1 VWNEV
6 TEIKADKEEPRIGVF
21 ICRCGFNIGG
31 VIDVS
36 AVAECARTM
45 PHVVFAEED
54 LYTCSSAGLDAIKK
68 QIEKFKLNRV
78 IVASC
83 TPATH
88 ESLFQKT
95 CEEAGLNKYLFE
107 MANIREHC
115 SWVHMHLPAEATE
128 KAKDLVRM
136 AVAKASFLEPQKEM
150 ELDICPSALV
160 IGGGIS
166 GITTALSLAKQNF
179 QVHLVDKEAE
189 LGGILNHL
197 YKLQPTEREASEILR
212 EAIIAVKANSNIHL
226 HMSTLVQEVSG
237 FIGDFHVSLQAKN
250 SDQSERIKVG
260 TIIVATGAKEFEPT
274 GMYGYKENPN
284 VVTQLEFEQL
294 LRKNE
299 LNRPKKVVMI
309 QCVGAR
315 EKTGRTYCGRICCQV
330 ALTNAIQLKKLDPNV
345 EVSIL
350 FRDIQTPGENEHFHK
365 EAMANSVNFIRYDPN
380 RPPKV
385 TSTADGNSVVTVYD
399 VYLGAEIELESD
411 LVVLSTPLVQHED
424 GRKLSS
430 ILKVP
435 LGADGFFFE
444 VHPKLRPV
452 DFASEG
458 IYVCGTAHGPKS
470 IADSLTQAYATASKA
485 SIPMAAK
492 KIKTGAVKASVNP
505 EICVNCD
512 ACLVSCVFN
521 AIEASTFGLPQVREA
536 NCKGCGV
543 CASECPVG
551 AMQLKQY
558 KDDQIIAAIQAL
570 SGSKKRIEPAETFK
584 PVILCFAC
592 QWCSYAAADLAGVSR
607 IQYSPNVRILRV
619 PCSGRVDVLHVLKA
633 FQSGADGVII
643 TGCLIGDCHYIDGN
657 VKAKERVDVMKKCL
671 QSQGINPKRLEIGFA
686 SSSEGQKFAAMMTS
700 FVREIE
706 KLGPNCST
714 PKREGEKLVQDT
726 NKA

>member
-1 VWNEV
+1 ME
-6 TEIKADKEEPRIGVF
+6 ADKEELRIGVF

-31 VIDVS
+31 VVNVS
-36 AVAECARTM
+36 AVAEYAKTL

-54 LYTCSSAGLDAIKK
+54 LYTCSSAGLDSIKK
-68 QIEKFKLNRV
+68 QIEKSKLNRV

-115 SWVHMHLPAEATE
+115 SWVHMHLPTEATE
-128 KAKDLVRM
+128 KAKDLIRM
-136 AVAKASFLEPQKEM
+136 AVAKASYLEPQKEI
-150 ELDICPSALV
+150 ELDILPSTLV

-166 GITTALSLAKQNF
+166 GIAAAMSLARQGF
-179 QVHLVDKEAE
+179 QVHLAEKEAE
-189 LGGILNHL
+189 LGGMLNHL
-197 YKLQPTEREASEILR
+197 HKLRPTEREASEILR
-212 EAIIAVKANSNIHL
+212 EAIVAVKANSNIHL
-226 HMSTLVQEVSG
+226 HMSTFVHEVSG
-237 FIGDFHVSLQAKN
+237 FIGDFNVILQAKT
-250 SDQSERIKVG
+250 SDKTEQIRVG
-260 TIIVATGAKEFEPT
+260 TIIVATGAEEFKPI
-274 GMYGYKENPN
+274 GMHGYGENPK
-284 VVTQLEFEQL
+284 VVTQLELEQL
-294 LRKNE
+294 LRKGE
-299 LNRPKKVVMI
+299 LKKPKKVVMI
-309 QCVGAR
+309 QCIGAR
-315 EKTGRTYCGRICCQV
+315 EKTGRTYCGRVCCHV
-330 ALTNAIQLKKLDPNV
+330 ALGNALQLKKLDP
-345 EVSIL
+345 SIDVTVL
-350 FRDIQTPGENEHFHK
+350 FRDIQTPGENEYLYK
-365 EAMANSVNFIRYDPN
+365 EAMANFINFIRYDPD

-385 TSTADGNSVVTVYD
+385 VSGANDNLSVAVYD

-424 GRKLSS
+424 GRKLAS

-435 LGADGFFFE
+435 MGADGFFFE

-458 IYVCGTAHGPKS
+458 IFVCGTAHGPKN
-470 IADSLTQAYATASKA
+470 IAESLTQAYATASKA

-521 AIEASTFGLPQVREA
+521 AIEASAFGLPQILEA

-543 CASECPVG
+543 CASECPTG
-551 AMQLKQY
+551 AMQLKHY
-558 KDDQIIAAIQAL
+558 KDDQIVAAVKAL
-570 SGSKKRIEPAETFK
+570 FESKKRREPDDSFK

-607 IQYSPNVRILRV
+607 IQYPPNVRVLRV

-671 QSQGINPKRLEIGFA
+671 QSQGIDPKRLEIGFA
-686 SSSEGQKFAAMMTS
+686 SSSEGQKFATMITS
-700 FVREIE
+700 FVKEIE
-706 KLGPNCST
+706 KLGPNSST

-726 NKA
+726 SKT

>member
-1 VWNEV
+1 MNAHRE
-6 TEIKADKEEPRIGVF
+6 KPRIGVF

-31 VIDVS
+31 VVDVS
-36 AVAECARTM
+36 SVVGYARTL
-45 PHVVFAEED
+45 PSVVFAEED
-54 LYTCSSAGLDAIKK
+54 LYTCSSSGLDSIKK
-68 QIEKFKLNRV
+68 HIEKSRLNRV

-95 CEEAGLNKYLFE
+95 CEEAGLNKYLFD

-115 SWVHMHLPAEATE
+115 SWVHLHLPAEATQ

-136 AVAKASFLEPQKEM
+136 AVARASLLEPQEEM
-150 ELDICPSALV
+150 ELDICPSVLV

-166 GITTALSLAKQNF
+166 GITAVTALARQGF
-179 QVHLVDKEAE
+179 QAHLVEKEAE
-189 LGGILNHL
+189 LGGMLNYL
-197 YKLQPTEREASEILR
+197 CKLQPTGREASEILR
-212 EAIIAVKANSNIHL
+212 EAIMAVKTNSNVHVHL
-226 HMSTLVQEVSG
+226 QTLVSRVSG
-237 FIGDFHVSLQAKN
+237 FVGNFNVTLRAKN
-250 SDQSERIKVG
+250 SDEPEQIKVG
-260 TIIVATGAKEFEPT
+260 TIIVATGAEEFEPT
-274 GMYGYKENPN
+274 GMYRYKENPN
-284 VVTQLEFEQL
+284 IVTQLELEQL
-294 LRKNE
+294 LRKGG
-299 LNRPKKVVMI
+299 LKPKKVVMI

-315 EKTGRTYCGRICCQV
+315 EKTGRTYCGRICCRV
-330 ALTNAIQLKKLDPNV
+330 ALTNALQLKKQDPSI
-345 EVSIL
+345 EVTIL
-350 FRDIQTPGENEHFHK
+350 FRDIQTPGEDEHFYK

-380 RPPKV
+380 RPPRVATAANDNLTV
-385 TSTADGNSVVTVYD
+385 TAFD
-399 VYLGAEIELESD
+399 VCLGAEIELEGD
-411 LVVLSTPLVQHED
+411 LIVLSAPLVQHEE

-470 IADSLTQAYATASKA
+470 ITESITQACAAASKA

-492 KIKTGAVKASVNP
+492 KLKTGAVKASVNP
-505 EICVNCD
+505 EICVNCG

-521 AIEASTFGLPQVREA
+521 AIEASAFGLPKVLEA

-551 AMQLKQY
+551 AMQLRHY
-558 KDDQIIAAIQAL
+558 RDDQIIAEIKAL
-570 SGSKKRIEPAETFK
+570 FNTKHAETTEGFK

-607 IQYSPNVRILRV
+607 IQYPPNVRVLRV
-619 PCSGRVDVLHVLKA
+619 PCSGRVDVRHVLKA
-633 FQSGADGVII
+633 FQNGADGVIV

-657 VKAKERVDVMKKCL
+657 VKAKERVNVMKKCL
-671 QSQGINPKRLEIGFA
+671 QLQGIDPKRLGIGFA
-686 SSSEGQKFAAMMTS
+686 SSSEGQKFANMMID
-700 FVREIE
+700 FVKEIE
-706 KLGPNCST
+706 KLGPNALK
-714 PKREGEKLVQDT
+714 PKQEDVKLVQDT
-726 NKA
+726 EEA